1 MIAAGRRAGSGVA
14 TFTDKVII
22 VTGASE
28 GIGRALALELAP
40 QRPKL
45 VLAARNEERLTT
57 LAAECAG
64 TGAETMTVRADL
76 TDEMRCRQLVQRTIE
91 RFGRVDALVNN
102 AGATMWAKVEDVT
115 DTTVFERVMRVNYLS
130 SVWCTYYALAHL
142 KDTGGRI
149 VAVSSLAGLTGV
161 PTRSGYAASKHAM
174 FGFFESLRIE
184 LNGSGVSVTLVAP
197 GFVRT
202 EIHRRALGPDGSP
215 LGASPLEDRRIMSA
229 ETCAALIA
237 RAMER
242 RRRRL
247 VISWRGRALP
257 WLKLLA
263 PALLDRLARK
273 AIENRR

>member
-1 MIAAGRRAGSGVA
+1 MA

-45 VLAARNEERLTT
+45 VLAARNEERLAT
-57 LAAECAG
+57 LAVECVSA
-64 TGAETMTVRADL
+64 GAEASTVRADL
-76 TDEMRCRQLVQRTIE
+76 TDEMRCRQLVLRAIE
-91 RFGRVDALVNN
+91 RFGRIDALVNN
-102 AGATMWAKVEDVT
+102 AGATMWARVEDVV
-115 DTTVFERVMRVNYLS
+115 DTTVFERVLRINYLS
-130 SVWCTYYALAHL
+130 SVWCTYYALPHL
-142 KDTGGRI
+142 RETRGRI
-149 VAVSSLAGLTGV
+149 VAVSSLAGMTGV
-161 PTRSGYAASKHAM
+161 PTRSGYAASKHAV
-174 FGFFESLRIE
+174 FGFFDSLRIE
-184 LNGSGVSVTLVAP
+184 LDGSGVSVTLIAP

-215 LGASPLEDRRIMSA
+215 LGASPLQDRRIMSA
-229 ETCAALIA
+229 KACAALIA
-237 RAMER
+237 RAMAR
-242 RRRRL
+242 RQRRL

-273 AIENRR
+273 AIEGRR